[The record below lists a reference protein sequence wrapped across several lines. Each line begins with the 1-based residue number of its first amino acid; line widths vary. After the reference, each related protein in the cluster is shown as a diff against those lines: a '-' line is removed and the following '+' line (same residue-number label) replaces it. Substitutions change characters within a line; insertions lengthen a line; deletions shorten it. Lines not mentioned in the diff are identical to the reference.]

1 MDRAHSAI
9 AQDVQLAEPGRW
21 RGPFGHMPE
30 GRNALGGVSLL
41 TFFAQAKK
49 VSRSPAGR
57 VEALLLNNQK
67 QELDSSLRWND
78 EQKAKSLDEQPLRLL
93 EAPPTRK

>member
-1 MDRAHSAI
+1 
-9 AQDVQLAEPGRW
+9 
-21 RGPFGHMPE
+21 
-30 GRNALGGVSLL
+30 LL